1 MAKPKTRADQPLLQ
15 IVEEATELLRRA
27 DMNTWVW
34 WFAGTMPFVCGL
46 LHYVSDMSRAASAW
60 DRLPGA
66 SLTMGL
72 LYWWMKVAQAVFSD
86 RLLRQLRGG
95 EQAEKMSKRA
105 WLRFVTS
112 QAMIHCTASFTL
124 PLSLL
129 AMLPFGWMY
138 AAFHNVSVLALSHF
152 RQGGRTRD
160 LMRVAV
166 VQSNYRQGQNHGLML
181 ILLTFASIVWL
192 NCFLGVLLMVQLA
205 KAVTGVES
213 EFTRIP
219 WTLLS
224 SALYATTIMA
234 SYLIVGPLVKSVYV
248 LRCFY
253 SLSRKNGEDLIVAF
267 RRAAAPAL
275 ALITAVLFFAAGSSL
290 QAAPE
295 AAVAPVVAENPGV
308 KADPA
313 QLDRNIR
320 EVLQREAFQWRLPR
334 EEKREDKDRGWIA
347 SFLKSVGEWLDKAG
361 KWVSET
367 FDKLLVEKIKEWLR
381 QLRHGPNFDDAPT
394 TAAAWAESAQLVLKV
409 LLIVLGLIIVVM
421 LIRFLRRT
429 PPAKATAAVAAMPE
443 VNLDSDHIIASQLP
457 ENEWLRLAQEKIDS
471 GDYRLAMRAFF
482 LATLAHLGERK
493 LLMIRKSK
501 SNGDYVRELALR
513 ARDRNDLRGM
523 FTDSVRTFDW
533 AWYGW
538 HDVTRDLLDQFRTNH
553 QHIVSDGVP
562 R

>member
-1 MAKPKTRADQPLLQ
+1 MAKPKTRTDQPLLQ
-15 IVEEATELLRRA
+15 LVEEATELLRRA
-27 DMNTWVW
+27 EMSTWVW

-46 LHYVSDMSRAASAW
+46 LHFVSDMSRAASAW

-66 SLTMGL
+66 SLTLGL

-86 RLLRQLRGG
+86 QLLRQLRGG
-95 EQAEKMSKRA
+95 ERPEKLSKRA

-112 QAMIHCTASFTL
+112 QAMIHCTAFVTL

-138 AAFHNVSVLALSHF
+138 AAFQNVSVLALSHF
-152 RQGGRTRD
+152 RHGGRMRD
-160 LMRVAV
+160 LIRVAV
-166 VQSNYRQGQNHGLML
+166 TQSNYRQGQNHGLML
-181 ILLTFASIVWL
+181 ILLTFSSIVWL
-192 NCFLGVLLMVQLA
+192 NCFLGVLLAVQLA
-205 KAVTGVES
+205 KAITGVES
-213 EFTRIP
+213 EFSRNP
-219 WTLLS
+219 WSLLS
-224 SALYATTIMA
+224 SAMFATTIMA
-234 SYLIVGPLVKSVYV
+234 SYLIVGPLVKSMYV

-253 SLSRKNGEDLIVAF
+253 SLSRKNGEDLMVAF

-275 ALITAVLFFAAGSSL
+275 ALITAVLMLAPGSTL
-290 QAAPE
+290 AAAPE
-295 AAVAPVVAENPGV
+295 PSVAPVVTTPPGA
-308 KADPA
+308 KADA
-313 QLDRNIR
+313 TQLDRNIR

-334 EEKREDKDRGWIA
+334 EERTEEKDRGWIA
-347 SFLKSVGEWLDKAG
+347 SFLKSVGEWFEKLG
-361 KWVSET
+361 KWASET
-367 FDKLLVEKIKEWLR
+367 FDKMLVEKFKEWLR
-381 QLRHGPNFDDAPT
+381 QLRSGKGMDNAPT

-429 PPAKATAAVAAMPE
+429 PPAKAVAAVGPAPE
-443 VNLDSDHIIASQLP
+443 VNLESDHVIASQLP

-513 ARDRNDLRGM
+513 ARDRNDLRGL

-553 QHIVSDGVP
+553 QHIVSDGLP